1 MAGLPIPGIGSSDE
15 TLVASIGS
23 TNPPTAVCGKYNQP
37 QYQNRNSLL
46 FPGPL
51 VGAASTVEREAVHQV
66 RVIYNENY
74 ENGR

>member
-15 TLVASIGS
+15 TLVASIAS
-23 TNPPTAVCGKYNQP
+23 TNPPTAVCGKYNQR
-37 QYQNRNSLL
+37 QYRNRKSLL

-66 RVIYNENY
+66 CTQK
-74 ENGR
+74 